1 MVGYCATVSVG
12 RSQTPN
18 SSKVGAVILAVIVA
32 FPGVLGLFM
41 TGLGLKVRSTHA
53 ARLALLDAPT
63 GVPTAETTGRAAAE
77 GVAERLAAQPAAPLS
92 GVEAAWWS
100 VRVEAHAGGRSA
112 MWQLV
117 DEERAPEPLVV
128 RHADGQA
135 TLARVGAGA
144 AVEAGRTVFE
154 PDSAETKSYLEKHTS
169 ATAKA
174 KGRRLRC
181 VEVRVDA
188 GDPLYANGD
197 VAGLPDPPPSYRAAA
212 TSDGPLAAL
221 EGRSAP
227 LLLSTRG
234 PGALREASER
244 ARSMAATLMGI
255 GLVLATA
262 ATGGEVLLVLTHA
275 L

>member
-1 MVGYCATVSVG
+1 MSGAVVGYCATVFPGSANV
-12 RSQTPN
+12 R
-18 SSKVGAVILAVIVA
+18 VVILAVVVA

-41 TGLGLKVRSTHA
+41 TGLGLRVRSKHA
-53 ARLALLDAPT
+53 ARLALLGAP
-63 GVPTAETTGRAAAE
+63 GWSPGAEAEGRVALE
-77 GVAERLAAQPAAPLS
+77 GVAERLPDQAAAPLS
-92 GVEAAWWS
+92 GTKAAWWS

-117 DEERAPEPLVV
+117 DEERAGEPLVLRHEGGAAALV
-128 RHADGQA
+128 RVAPN
-135 TLARVGAGA
+135 A
-144 AVEAGRTVFE
+144 AVEAARIVFE
-154 PDSAETKSYLEKHTS
+154 PDSAETTRYLESHTS
-169 ATAKA
+169 SKA
-174 KGRRLRC
+174 KGNGRRLRC
-181 VEVRVDA
+181 VEVRVDVRE
-188 GDPLYANGD
+188 PVYANGD
-197 VAGLPDPPPSYRAAA
+197 VAALDDPPASYRSAS
-212 TSDGPLAAL
+212 TSDAPRAAL

-234 PGALREASER
+234 ADALREASER